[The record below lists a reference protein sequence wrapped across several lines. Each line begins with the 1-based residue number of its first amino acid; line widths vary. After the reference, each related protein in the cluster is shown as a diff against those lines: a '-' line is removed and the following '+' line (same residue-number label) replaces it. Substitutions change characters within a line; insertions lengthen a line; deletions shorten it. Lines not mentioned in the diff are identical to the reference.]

1 MRQSPPARRPPV
13 EFRSGERGWA
23 GPSRGCCWRAWR
35 PSRFGAPA
43 SGHRS
48 PGSIRFQVP
57 PTVEFAGPGNFSVSP
72 DGRHLAFAGRGSD
85 GIARLVDP
93 GHGLAGSPAA
103 ARFRDPP
110 SSRLLPSGLRTD
122 GSWRSMPAAGSR
134 SWMSR
139 AACRKPCA
147 ICRAAAS
154 PWAARGIAT
163 ATSSSGTSAA
173 LLRVRESGG
182 VPSPLTALDASRKEE
197 FHLLPTFLPDGRHFV
212 YLRVSPRAPEA
223 GGIYI
228 GTLDAK
234 PEAQSL
240 ERLMPYEVGVTYAA
254 ATNSG
259 PGRLLFLREG
269 TLIAQPFDER
279 RLALV
284 GEPVPVAERV
294 GAFRDS
300 AFFSVSANDVLV
312 YRSAD
317 TDSQLTWFDR
327 QGVVVRPRV
336 GTGRVPRRG
345 AVPGRHSR
353 RRVAH
358 EPAGHDQGRPVAVRS
373 DARKRGHT
381 LDTRR
386 RPRRVP
392 GLVSRRHAHRLHVQ
406 QEHSSPK
413 ARQRRGRR

>member
-1 MRQSPPARRPPV
+1 MGWAVAGLLLASLAPLAFRRI
-13 EFRSGERGWA
+13 GERPTGARHDSFPGAAERRIRRTGKFQRLSRWPSPRVCGSRVGRDRPA
-23 GPSRGCCWRAWR
+23 LGSGPSIHWKSGRWPV
-35 PSRFGAPA
+35 PS
-43 SGHRS
+43 S
-48 PGSIRFQVP
+48 
-57 PTVEFAGPGNFSVSP
+57 
-72 DGRHLAFAGRGSD
+72 
-85 GIARLVDP
+85 
-93 GHGLAGSPAA
+93 
-103 ARFRDPP
+103 P
-110 SSRLLPSGLRTD
+110 SSRLLPSGLRTG
-122 GSWRSMPAAGSR
+122 GSWPSMPAAGSR

-147 ICRAAAS
+147 IAERQ
-154 PWAARGIAT
+154 RGRGRSWNRDGDIIF
-163 ATSSSGTSAA
+163 GNFGG
-173 LLRVRESGG
+173 LLRVRERRRPVSPHVARRVAQRGI
-182 VPSPLTALDASRKEE
+182 PSAADISPGRQALR
-197 FHLLPTFLPDGRHFV
+197 LP
-212 YLRVSPRAPEA
+212 RVSPGAPEA

-240 ERLMPYEVGVTYAA
+240 ERLMPYEIGVTYAA

-279 RLALV
+279 RLALA

-336 GTGRVPRRG
+336 GTGRAPRRS
-345 AVPGRHSR
+345 AVAGRHSR

-358 EPAGHDQGRPVAVRS
+358 ESVGHDQGRPVAVRS
-373 DARKRGHT
+373 DARKRGHAIDIGGG
-381 LDTRR
+381 LAEFPVWSPDSTRI
-386 RPRRVP
+386 VFTFNKSI
-392 GLVSRRHAHRLHVQ
+392 L
-406 QEHSSPK
+406 
-413 ARQRRGRR
+413 RQKLASGEGDEGVVTIEQR